1 MEFETMQ
8 PDYTFTK
15 PDGSTVPC
23 YGDYD
28 EFQNIDIA
36 CENENYDGIW
46 CGDDGFTGP
55 YTWHKVCKYL
65 LENYR
70 QDIVQLVAV

>member
-1 MEFETMQ
+1 M
-8 PDYTFTK
+8 DYKHTK
-15 PDGSTVPC
+15 ADGSYIAC

-36 CENENYDGIW
+36 CDNENYDGIW
-46 CGDDGFTGP
+46 CGDDGFNGP
-55 YTWHKVCKYL
+55 YTWPSVCKYL

-70 QDIVQLVAV
+70 QDIVQLCAV